1 MQISGPLEVQNDIIY
16 NFFFRFFRNNVYLR
30 LNFQFHFYSFFQ
42 ISETWKDLWLNKLE
56 IQVKAS
62 DNKRNNISID

>member
-1 MQISGPLEVQNDIIY
+1 MLNKIRGLRGSSDIEEKC
-16 NFFFRFFRNNVYLR
+16 NFLFI
-30 LNFQFHFYSFFQ
+30 FQ